1 MQVTEGKKK
10 VIILK
15 EHILDGKPL
24 DFSNKNLRNL
34 RDALVTE
41 PRAGERLP
49 IVQEEVVENVKEANP
64 QGNPASNKGKESD
77 DAEEDSPKKNQA
89 PEPLKPP
96 RQAEILKILQEQ
108 TTSKTASNSKTGH
121 ADENQAAN
129 VKKAKVTYKTT
140 SIMLSYNE
148 ISDLKGLDDILSR
161 IVPDHKSLKWVDLS
175 FNYLEVIQD
184 ELCLL
189 PNLMSLYLHGNM
201 VYEMKEVMN
210 LYNSPIKN
218 LTLYGNQIDQIP
230 GYRMFVITLLPQIK
244 RLDSVLITKLEKDNS
259 LGFGRKLN
267 SKKLPVAAKA
277 NRPLKPKDLNA
288 DEDGEEEEKR
298 GK

>member
-1 MQVTEGKKK
+1 MQVTETKKK

-15 EHILDGKPL
+15 EHVLDGKPL
-24 DFSNKNLRNL
+24 DFSNKNLRSL
-34 RDALVTE
+34 KDALVTE
-41 PRAGERLP
+41 PRSGERLP
-49 IVQEEVVENVKEANP
+49 IVQEEVIENIKESNP
-64 QGNPASNKGKESD
+64 QGNSAVNKVKESD
-77 DAEEDSPKKNQA
+77 DAEDEQPKKSQQ
-89 PEPLKPP
+89 PEPFKPP
-96 RQAEILKILQEQ
+96 KQAEIMKVLQEQ
-108 TTSKTASNSKTGH
+108 TTSKTATNSKTGH
-121 ADENQAAN
+121 TDENQAAN
-129 VKKAKVTYKTT
+129 IKKAKVVYKTT

-148 ISDLKGLDDILSR
+148 ITDIKGLDDILFR

-175 FNYLEVIQD
+175 FNYLENIQE
-184 ELCLL
+184 ELCEL
-189 PNLMSLYLHGNM
+189 PNLMSLYLHGNL
-201 VYEMKEVMN
+201 VYEMREVMN
-210 LYNSPIKN
+210 LFNSPIKN

-259 LGFGRKLN
+259 LGFARKLN
-267 SKKLPVAAKA
+267 PKKLPVAVKA